1 MTLRCEEA
9 RLLLQAELDGEL
21 DAAGAAPLAAHVA
34 GCAACARERAAL
46 AALSLR
52 LRALPRHAAP
62 ARLQA
67 GLRQPWWRGRLG
79 MAAAGFAPGF
89 ALAAG
94 LALALLP
101 RGQDMGAEL
110 VQGHLR
116 ALQAQHLLD
125 VAASD
130 QHQVK
135 PWFLGKLGYAPP
147 VREPRGFPLLGGRL
161 DYLGGRPVA
170 ALVYRSGE
178 HGINLYV
185 LPEAAA
191 AGAATGRR
199 DGFNLR
205 RWQAEGMVF
214 WAVSDLSAE
223 GLAAFEQA
231 WRVAVP

>member
-1 MTLRCEEA
+1 MQCDEA

-21 DAAGAAPLAAHVA
+21 DAAGAAPLAAHVQ
-34 GCAACARERAAL
+34 GCADCARERQEMAS
-46 AALSLR
+46 LSRR

-62 ARLQA
+62 AGLRA
-67 GLRQPWWRGRLG
+67 GLRPPWWQRRAATL
-79 MAAAGFAPGF
+79 AAGFAPGF

-101 RGQDMGAEL
+101 RREDLSAQL

-116 ALQAQHLLD
+116 ALQATHLLD

-147 VREPRGFPLLGGRL
+147 VREPQGFPLLGGRL
-161 DYLGGRPVA
+161 DYLAGRAVA

-178 HGINLYV
+178 HSINLYV

-191 AGAATGRR
+191 AGVSTGRR

-205 RWQAEGMVF
+205 RWGAEGMVL

-223 GLAAFEQA
+223 GLVAFERA
-231 WRVAVP
+231 WRAAD